1 MDGTT
6 EMETEPRAT
15 RPSLIE
21 GASRPSLIDALAGR
35 MQAGAP
41 RRPLA
46 ATGLFVIALG
56 AVLYL
61 GRAVFLPLT
70 LALMLSFVFNPLVR
84 LLHRI
89 HVPKELASALV
100 VLGLVGGIGAA
111 AVQLSAPA
119 SDWATRLPQTLLT
132 IEHKVQPLRRPV
144 DEANKLAARVERLT
158 DMDGRSP
165 GVREVKLQETG
176 LAANALE
183 TAGML
188 AAQAGVVVF
197 ALYFLLIWGDRLL
210 ERVICLVPE
219 INDRER
225 ASQVIRHIERRMS
238 LYLGTV
244 TFIYACLGA
253 AVGTAVHFLGLPN
266 PVLWGV
272 VAACLHFIPYVGSA
286 VGIGVVGLASLASF
300 PDLKDA
306 LLPPLAYLVL
316 TTVEGNVI
324 SPIILGRTFALSP
337 LVIFAW
343 LVFWGWLWGIFGAVI
358 AVPLLMLIKITCE
371 QSRALSPIAAFLER

>member
-6 EMETEPRAT
+6 EMEAEPR
-15 RPSLIE
+15 
-21 GASRPSLIDALAGR
+21 ASRPSLIDALAGR
-35 MQAGAP
+35 MPAGAP
-41 RRPLA
+41 QRRPR
-46 ATGLFVIALG
+46 ATNGLFLIALG

-61 GRAVFLPLT
+61 GRVVFLPLT
-70 LALMLSFVFNPLVR
+70 LAWMLSFVFNPLVR
-84 LLHRI
+84 MLHRI
-89 HVPKELASALV
+89 HVPKELASAAV
-100 VLGLVGGIGAA
+100 VLGLVGGIGFAGLQLADPAA
-111 AVQLSAPA
+111 E
-119 SDWATRLPQTLLT
+119 WATRLPHTLLT
-132 IEHKVQPLRRPV
+132 IEHKVQPLKRPV

-158 DMDGRSP
+158 DMDPRAP
-165 GVREVKLQETG
+165 VREVKLQETG
-176 LAANALE
+176 LATTAIETIAL
-183 TAGML
+183 L

-197 ALYFLLIWGDRLL
+197 GLYFMLIWGDRLL
-210 ERVICLVPE
+210 ERVICLVPD
-219 INDRER
+219 ISDRDR

-253 AVGTAVHFLGLPN
+253 AVGIAVHLLGLPN

-286 VGIGVVGLASLASF
+286 IGIAVVGLASLASF
-300 PDLKDA
+300 PELKDA
-306 LLPPLAYLVL
+306 ILPPLAYLAL
-316 TTVEGNVI
+316 TTIEGNII
-324 SPIILGRTFALSP
+324 SPIVLGRTFSLSP

-371 QSRALSPIAAFLER
+371 QSRALSPIAAFLNR